1 MVQRSGILPH
11 LVVVLGATGNLMQH
25 KLLPA
30 LFHVSADETLRDRV
44 VLLGVARAPLDD
56 RSFRQQVH
64 GSLTAAGIAPDDQ
77 RRSWADE
84 RVHFQRL
91 WPANE
96 GGFEKLA
103 ERVREL
109 ERTHGL
115 PGNRIFYLA
124 IPLDAV
130 GEAVAQLGASGLTR
144 TPGFARLVV
153 EKPFG
158 RDLASAEALNRAI
171 HEVFDESQ
179 VYRIDHYLGKE
190 TVQNLL
196 VFRFANTLFES
207 LWNRDRVD
215 AVEITVAEQVGVE
228 ERAGYYAEA
237 GAVRDMVQNHLTQL
251 LTLVAMEVPAT
262 LEPDA
267 VRNEKVKVL
276 HAVRRLEPDDVVLG
290 QYGPGVVD
298 GQHVKGYREE
308 DGVAPDSMT
317 ETYAALRLTVAN
329 WRWMGVPFL
338 LRTGKRLRAKSTRI
352 VVSFHRPPVSFFPG
366 EPDGLR
372 PNRLTITL
380 QPDEGFD
387 LTFELK
393 PPGHE
398 LTMQTHRMH
407 FRYAEAFG
415 PLADA
420 YQTLLADIMRGDP
433 TLFVRADEVEAAWRI
448 YSPLIERP
456 PPLRV
461 YAAGSAGPAEADRLA
476 QAAGVD
482 WSTDG

>member
-1 MVQRSGILPH
+1 
-11 LVVVLGATGNLMQH
+11 
-25 KLLPA
+25 
-30 LFHVSADETLRDRV
+30 
-44 VLLGVARAPLDD
+44 
-56 RSFRQQVH
+56 
-64 GSLTAAGIAPDDQ
+64 
-77 RRSWADE
+77 
-84 RVHFQRL
+84 
-91 WPANE
+91 
-96 GGFEKLA
+96 
-103 ERVREL
+103 
-109 ERTHGL
+109 
-115 PGNRIFYLA
+115 
-124 IPLDAV
+124 
-130 GEAVAQLGASGLTR
+130 
-144 TPGFARLVV
+144 
-153 EKPFG
+153 
-158 RDLASAEALNRAI
+158 
-171 HEVFDESQ
+171 
-179 VYRIDHYLGKE
+179 
-190 TVQNLL
+190 
-196 VFRFANTLFES
+196 
-207 LWNRDRVD
+207 
-215 AVEITVAEQVGVE
+215 
-228 ERAGYYAEA
+228 
-237 GAVRDMVQNHLTQL
+237 
-251 LTLVAMEVPAT
+251 
-262 LEPDA
+262 
-267 VRNEKVKVL
+267 
-276 HAVRRLEPDDVVLG
+276 
-290 QYGPGVVD
+290 
-298 GQHVKGYREE
+298 
-308 DGVAPDSMT
+308 
-317 ETYAALRLTVAN
+317 
-329 WRWMGVPFL
+329 MGVPFL

-456 PPLRV
+456 PPLRF